1 VVRKLRLVV
10 GGLAALA
17 AFLLV
22 TAMACDGGE
31 GEITPSATPT
41 PETAEVQEQLR
52 QMVLQLKDLPSG
64 VILAEEFFVTAE
76 ESSIEAA
83 DREARLAKLEE
94 WGYILG
100 YDATYQAN
108 PEALSQT
115 GLILATS
122 TASLYGSEE
131 GAEASFADA
140 VETARTTDWSDLF
153 GGAQEVQVE
162 EVASPA
168 LTDEM
173 LWLRITA
180 EAAPE
185 VGIGEETFVQDV
197 ILFRQG
203 PARASLMI
211 AWATDDGSSA
221 FIEQLAKAQA
231 QNLKDALP

>member
-31 GEITPSATPT
+31 GDGEVTPT
-41 PETAEVQEQLR
+41 PGSPEVQEQLR

-76 ESSIEAA
+76 ESAVESA
-83 DREARLAKLEE
+83 DREARLAQLQE

-108 PEALSQT
+108 PEVLSQT

-140 VETARTTDWSDLF
+140 VETARTTDWADLF

-162 EVASPA
+162 EEEMANPPPV
-168 LTDEM
+168 DEM
-173 LWLRITA
+173 LWLRVTA
-180 EAAPE
+180 KAAPE
-185 VGIGEETFVQDV
+185 VGIGEETFAND
-197 ILFRQG
+197 IALFRQG
-203 PARASLMI
+203 PARASLMVV
-211 AWATDDGSSA
+211 WTMDDGISD
-221 FIEQLAKAQA
+221 FMQQLARAQA
-231 QNLKDALP
+231 QHLMDALP